1 MPITYRQIFLNLWL
15 EGTDFFLKLFY
26 KKLLSFCEYTMMY
39 FLNTFSRSEL
49 FSNPE
54 KNIFSSS
61 FQKSHRHIKINKGKA
76 AKKHIF

>member
-1 MPITYRQIFLNLWL
+1 
-15 EGTDFFLKLFY
+15 
-26 KKLLSFCEYTMMY
+26 MY

-54 KNIFSSS
+54 KIIFSPS